1 MPGTPTTLKLSATL
15 LIAVLFILS
24 GCDQAVAPV
33 ENTDI
38 SDHANTPFSNN
49 SKVTEGPRVLQ
60 SLDDKLAGIVN
71 VVPGFGGFFLD
82 ADRRPTVFLKSGKAQ
97 AEVVTLIGNELEKVY
112 GSEVRERIQNAEL
125 QIVQADYD
133 FAELQTFRIKARELL
148 GVAGVHALD
157 IDERINKVAISI
169 SDDAS
174 SDEVQD
180 RLTQLDIP
188 SDAIIVIKSP
198 PVVPFQSLTSQVRP
212 TVGGLQIG
220 FTDYWGTDNW
230 CTMGFNA
237 RYQSDGYAYFVVNSH
252 CTEDFGIIDGMV
264 FRQPEAGSSDI
275 GYEVDD
281 YGGFT
286 GYPCPSLY
294 KCRYSDSAL
303 ARYYSGVSDD
313 FGGIAKTTSR
323 SQSSP
328 GSSTISS
335 SFNIVSYAQS
345 HPYIG

>member
-198 PVVPFQSLTSQVRP
+198 PVVPFKV
-212 TVGGLQIG
+212 
-220 FTDYWGTDNW
+220 
-230 CTMGFNA
+230 
-237 RYQSDGYAYFVVNSH
+237 
-252 CTEDFGIIDGMV
+252 
-264 FRQPEAGSSDI
+264 
-275 GYEVDD
+275 
-281 YGGFT
+281 
-286 GYPCPSLY
+286 
-294 KCRYSDSAL
+294 
-303 ARYYSGVSDD
+303 
-313 FGGIAKTTSR
+313 
-323 SQSSP
+323 
-328 GSSTISS
+328 
-335 SFNIVSYAQS
+335 
-345 HPYIG
+345 